1 MNINIINKDN
11 IYLLKKFIKL
21 NDSNFF
27 RYYHSRTIDV
37 IRNHIVT
44 IVLTLKDNIIGYGH
58 LDFEKKIWLGICVLQ
73 KYRGKG
79 YSKIILEFLF
89 DYASK
94 KNIKEINL
102 SLDKNNIIAKY
113 IYEKYDFKIIDVK
126 ETIYYMKKIL

>member
-21 NDSNFF
+21 NDSDFF
-27 RYYHSRTIDV
+27 RYYHSRTVDV
-37 IRNHIVT
+37 IKNHIVT
-44 IVLTLKDNIIGYGH
+44 IVLTLNDNIIGYGH
-58 LDFEKKIWLGICVLQ
+58 LDYEKKVWLGICILQ
-73 KYRGKG
+73 EYRKQG

-89 DYASK
+89 DYALK

-113 IYEKYDFKIIDVK
+113 IYEKYDFKVIDIDK
-126 ETIYYMKKIL
+126 KIYFMKKVL

>member
-11 IYLLKKFIKL
+11 IYLLKNFIKL
-21 NDSNFF
+21 NDSNYF
-27 RYYHSRTIDV
+27 RYYDSRTIDV
-37 IRNHIVT
+37 IKNHILT

-58 LDFEKKIWLGICVLQ
+58 LDYEKKVWLGICILQ
-73 KYRGKG
+73 EYRQQG

-113 IYEKYDFKIIDVK
+113 IYEKYDFKVINVK

>member
-1 MNINIINKDN
+1 MNINIINKEN
-11 IYLLKKFIKL
+11 IYLLENFIKL
-21 NDSNFF
+21 NDSEFF
-27 RYYHSRTIDV
+27 RYYVLRSIDV
-37 IRNHIVT
+37 IKNHIVT
-44 IVLTLKDNIIGYGH
+44 IVLTIEDNIIGYGH
-58 LDFEKKIWLGICVLQ
+58 LDFEKKVWLGICILQ
-73 KYRGKG
+73 EYRKQG

-94 KNIKEINL
+94 KKIREINL